1 MSTFGIT
8 PVTGFPPASDEGF
21 PRFLQFQQDGVDVGD
36 TTVEVVNFT
45 GNVEVSVDSTG
56 TILTVHVGA
65 AP

>member
-1 MSTFGIT
+1 MPTFGIT
-8 PVTGFPPASDEGF
+8 PVLGFPPASDEGF
-21 PRFLQFQQDGVDVGD
+21 PRFIQFQHDGEDVGD

-65 AP
+65 AA

>member
-1 MSTFGIT
+1 MATFGIS
-8 PVTGFPPASDEGF
+8 PLGGFPPAADDGF
-21 PRFLQFQQDGVDVGD
+21 PRFMQFQHDGEDVGD
-36 TTVEVVNFT
+36 TTVQVVNFT